1 MGFRIQGC
9 ACSRTP
15 PLCGFQL
22 YDLGFRVKGQ
32 SLGLKLFR
40 RVRVWGLKQVER
52 TRRNRTFTDK
62 RTRRKKE
69 KEKEKEK
76 KDSRHEK
83 NTARKEQQNLYRTG
97 IFFF

>member
-1 MGFRIQGC
+1 M
-9 ACSRTP
+9 
-15 PLCGFQL
+15 
-22 YDLGFRVKGQ
+22 
-32 SLGLKLFR
+32 
-40 RVRVWGLKQVER
+40 KQVER
-52 TRRNRTFTDK
+52 TGRNRTFTDK